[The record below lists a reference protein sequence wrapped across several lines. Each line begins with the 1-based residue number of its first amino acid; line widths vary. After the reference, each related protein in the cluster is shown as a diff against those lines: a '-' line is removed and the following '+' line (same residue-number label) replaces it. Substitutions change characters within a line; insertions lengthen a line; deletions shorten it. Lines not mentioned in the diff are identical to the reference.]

1 MSTWGPLGARAPRV
15 PWSVPAA
22 TELDPLRRWN
32 SKLDLAQQRDS
43 RHPRAGSAR
52 VPAYFGPPERASTG
66 GLPARRPLDLTALLQ
81 GEQDPRMAMIMF
93 FLEAL
98 QRVVPGRPGGWPSP
112 DDTSMHGLDS
122 ASIGSVLTA
131 VRQLRTRELQAL
143 VVAGRASLR
152 QGVRRDLSPSVLT
165 FTDPETSDF
174 VYLEC
179 AGTIDPEEALRF
191 LRRLVAIATFEIRRR
206 GLRHAPTNE
215 RRYQE
220 PDPTPP
226 CETQP
231 AQPRGPNAD
240 GPPLIRLR
248 VAA

>member
-1 MSTWGPLGARAPRV
+1 MPC
-15 PWSVPAA
+15 SVPAA
-22 TELDPLRRWN
+22 TDLDPLRRWN
-32 SKLDLAQQRDS
+32 SKLDLAKQRDS
-43 RHPRAGSAR
+43 LHPRGGSGR
-52 VPAYFGPPERASTG
+52 VTAYFGPPETVSTV
-66 GLPARRPLDLTALLQ
+66 GLPAGPPLNVTAVLQ

-98 QRVVPGRPGGWPSP
+98 QRVVPGRSGGWLTP

-122 ASIGSVLTA
+122 ASMGSVLTA

-152 QGVRRDLSPSVLT
+152 QGLRRDLSPWVLT
-165 FTDPETSDF
+165 FTDPETSDI

-179 AGTIDPEEALRF
+179 AEAIDPEEALRF

-226 CETQP
+226 CKMQP
-231 AQPRGPNAD
+231 AKPRGPNAD